1 MRVEIHGYNEQ
12 KVLTAAA
19 QLGIST
25 TELVNNIIDCVNI
38 NVKMQIDKVDIDFS
52 KVIIEKKKDKKII
65 VKAGKNFATDF

>member
-12 KVLTAAA
+12 KVLVAAA

-65 VKAGKNFATDF
+65 VKGGKNFATDF

>member
-65 VKAGKNFATDF
+65 IKGGKNFATDF

>member
-1 MRVEIHGYNEQ
+1 MRIEIHGYNEQ

-65 VKAGKNFATDF
+65 VKGGKNFATDF

>member
-38 NVKMQIDKVDIDFS
+38 NVKTQIDKVDIDFS

-65 VKAGKNFATDF
+65 IKDGKNFATDF